1 MGPSRIARLPNEGI
15 VSISLP
21 SETNF
26 PLTFP
31 PVFRTSSRDEES
43 IMRNLSNHRFAFI
56 FTFLL
61 VTSTIHADSSITVGK
76 VHGIDVLRR
85 ANRSTVEILAWAR
98 NPQFVEHSR
107 GAGVVLSA
115 AGYIVTANH
124 VVRGYPEIEV
134 RTPHGPAMKAELVA
148 TEEELDIAIL
158 KVRVTTV
165 LEPASVASSERI
177 QSGRKAIVIGNPGGM
192 GQSVISGKLG
202 GTRVVSWDGNKAPLR
217 SIEADVVPG
226 NSGGGAFDVETGELL
241 GITVAKSSTQENIG
255 YVVPADQVA
264 EIAASY
270 VSIGELSDAREV
282 AKSLGVTLR
291 PVSLVSGEF
300 TNGLLVTHVKR
311 GSAAATAGWRE
322 GDIIVG
328 LSKYHVK
335 SASDI
340 VYILQEADH
349 SLEGL
354 SFLAARDHAT
364 RVGTVAVDVSRLAL
378 QGPALA
384 QKSSSSDRR

>member
-1 MGPSRIARLPNEGI
+1 
-15 VSISLP
+15 
-21 SETNF
+21 
-26 PLTFP
+26 
-31 PVFRTSSRDEES
+31 
-43 IMRNLSNHRFAFI
+43 MRNHSNHRFAFV

-61 VTSTIHADSSITVGK
+61 FVISTIHADSSITVGK

-115 AGYIVTANH
+115 SGYIVTANH

-192 GQSVISGKLG
+192 GQSVISGRLG

-270 VSIGELSDAREV
+270 VSIGELSDSREV
-282 AKSLGVTLR
+282 VKSLGATLR
-291 PVSLVSGEF
+291 PVTLVSGDF
-300 TNGLLVTHVKR
+300 TNGLLVTHVKS

-322 GDIIVG
+322 GDVIVG

-340 VYILQEADH
+340 VYILHETDS

-364 RVGTVAVDVSRLAL
+364 RAGTVAIDFRRSAL
-378 QGPALA
+378 HGPALA
-384 QKSSSSDRR
+384 QQSPLSDRR

>member
-1 MGPSRIARLPNEGI
+1 
-15 VSISLP
+15 
-21 SETNF
+21 
-26 PLTFP
+26 
-31 PVFRTSSRDEES
+31 
-43 IMRNLSNHRFAFI
+43 
-56 FTFLL
+56 
-61 VTSTIHADSSITVGK
+61 
-76 VHGIDVLRR
+76 
-85 ANRSTVEILAWAR
+85 
-98 NPQFVEHSR
+98 
-107 GAGVVLSA
+107 
-115 AGYIVTANH
+115 
-124 VVRGYPEIEV
+124 
-134 RTPHGPAMKAELVA
+134 
-148 TEEELDIAIL
+148 
-158 KVRVTTV
+158 
-165 LEPASVASSERI
+165 
-177 QSGRKAIVIGNPGGM
+177 
-192 GQSVISGKLG
+192 
-202 GTRVVSWDGNKAPLR
+202 
-217 SIEADVVPG
+217 
-226 NSGGGAFDVETGELL
+226 VETGELL